1 MTPGAVEITWPQLAL
16 AASLLLAHG
25 LASVWLRLELG
36 RKVLIAAVRTTVQ
49 LGLLGLVLVPV
60 FSSNSPLLVAG
71 IATLM
76 VFMAGREVMGRSH
89 RRYKGMLLTSVGAI
103 ALGAACSMAVAM
115 VVVLRV
121 DPWWSPRY
129 LVPLLG
135 MVLGNA
141 LTGISL
147 GIDQTLAMLDDGRDQ
162 VELRLAR
169 GATWW
174 EAARPVA
181 RQAARTGMVPIL
193 NSMSVAGLVSIPGMM
208 TGQILGGT
216 APGLASRYQVL
227 VMFLIAGAVAIGTTA
242 GVLGSL
248 RALFDGQHRLRVE
261 RIMRG

>member
-1 MTPGAVEITWPQLAL
+1 MNPGAVEITWPQLAL

-25 LASVWLRLELG
+25 LASLWLGLELG
-36 RKVLIAAVRTTVQ
+36 RRVAVAALRTTVQ

-60 FSSNSPLLVAG
+60 FSSNNPLLVAG
-71 IATLM
+71 IAALM
-76 VFMAGREVMGRSH
+76 LIMAGREVMGRSQ
-89 RRYKGMLLTSVGAI
+89 RRYRGMLLTSLGAV
-103 ALGAACSMAVAM
+103 AVGAACSMAVAM
-115 VVVLRV
+115 IVVLRV

-147 GIDQTLAMLDDGRDQ
+147 GLDRTLGLLDEGRDQ
-162 VELRLAR
+162 VELRLSR

-181 RQAARTGMVPIL
+181 REAARTGMVPIL

-216 APGLASRYQVL
+216 APGLASRYQIL

-242 GVLGSL
+242 GVLGTL
-248 RALFDGQHRLRVE
+248 RLLFDGQHRLRVE
-261 RIMRG
+261 RITRG